1 MLVNIHHDNAR
12 EHNRLLVAGIAFIVS
27 IALLIWLSIAIYN
40 KEFERVTMVT
50 VKADRA
56 GLQLAKFGDVRVN
69 GALVGQVREVTQ
81 DGEQAEIH
89 IALKPSAAET
99 IPSNVSVEILPTTLF
114 GQKFVSF
121 VQPDAPSGEP
131 LTDGTVIPASRV
143 ETNVELS
150 QVLAD
155 LFPLLR
161 AVRPADLNATLN
173 ALATALEGRGEQL
186 GATMDE
192 LGQYLDAIDEHLP
205 TLRQDL
211 VELADV
217 ADAYDIAAPDL
228 LDTLDNVTVTSKT
241 IVEKR
246 RAFDVFFSDLGGLAD
261 TSTRILR
268 DNEQNLVRV
277 GQVTEPVLALLAEYS
292 PEFPCLL
299 KGAANYAPILSK
311 TFEGDWVKQ
320 YIEFFNPQWRVFDER
335 DTPRYGEVGHGPW
348 CAGLPNFKVPGKH
361 YSFDQGSPLDENL
374 PRSPVPN
381 FGALPPD
388 WLNLTSGYAG
398 SPGEKQVVNAMLAS
412 HSGREPS
419 DYGALGSLL
428 YGPVLREGEVVG

>member
-12 EHNRLLVAGIAFIVS
+12 EHNRLLIAGIASILAIAVLIWFS
-27 IALLIWLSIAIYN
+27 IAVYN
-40 KEFERVTMVT
+40 KEFARVTMVT
-50 VKADRA
+50 IKADRA
-56 GLQLAKFGDVRVN
+56 GLQLAKFGDVRIN

-89 IALKPSAAET
+89 VALIPAAAKK
-99 IPSNVSVEILPTTLF
+99 IPSNSTVEILPTTLF
-114 GQKFVSF
+114 GQKFIQF
-121 VQPDAPSGEP
+121 VRPDTPSGEP
-131 LTDGTVIPASRV
+131 LEDGAVIPADRV

-161 AVRPADLNATLN
+161 AVQPADLNATLN
-173 ALATALEGRGEQL
+173 ALATALEGRGEAL
-186 GATMDE
+186 GETADD
-192 LGQYLDAIDEHLP
+192 LGQYLDAIDQELP
-205 TLRQDL
+205 TLREDL
-211 VELADV
+211 VELAEV
-217 ADAYDIAAPDL
+217 ADAYDVAAPDL
-228 LDTLDNVTVTSKT
+228 LDVLDNVTVTSKT

-246 RAFDVFFSDLGGLAD
+246 QQLDVFFSDLGGLAD

-277 GQVTEPVLALLAEYS
+277 GQVTEPILNLLAEYS
-292 PEFPCLL
+292 PEFPCLI

-335 DTPRYGEVGHGPW
+335 DKPVYGEVGHGPW
-348 CAGLPNFKVPGKH
+348 CAGLPKFTVPAKH
-361 YSFDQGSPLDENL
+361 HSFDQGSDQDENL

-381 FGALPPD
+381 FGVFPPD

-398 SPGEKQVVNAMLAS
+398 SDADQRIVNTMLSSDADK
-412 HSGREPS
+412 PLT

-428 YGPVLREGEVVG
+428 YGPVVREGKARG